1 MYYLSLVLGMPNGD
15 ITTNSQR
22 AQLILLL
29 LIVLFSLS
37 YFISNMGAD
46 LIRAGEGRAAEI
58 AREMLE
64 RGNFILPSLNYVV
77 DGHSLTKPPL
87 YHWMLIVTGAPF
99 DWQNWAV
106 RLTTVVSAFGLIW
119 MVFLFGRQM
128 FGYRAA
134 LFSALVLSTSIVFLE
149 NSSAARMDVFFS
161 FLILSSIYCF
171 WMAISR
177 NHESWWIYGF
187 YALSGLGVLTK
198 GPVGLLFPALVAII
212 LFLSSNS
219 KNNWNSFVPLKGVLL
234 FLVVTLPWYVLF
246 AISAPPGLASNFIF
260 GQLAHWWAGSSNVAA
275 SGGKPVTYYLPH
287 IIVGL
292 FPWSLLL
299 PAAVVIGFRVSREE
313 GNAGI
318 KSMLIWFLGG
328 LVLFSIGGKK
338 AARYLLPIMA
348 PFALIIGFYLDRI
361 GETIS
366 KRHGVVLNLSSVL
379 VMLFVV
385 AITGLVAAI
394 YIDPDWVIND
404 LFKGQKKGG
413 ASQLKAG
420 IDILLQNPLP
430 VLMIVGLMFIAS
442 IVTVAGSVK
451 RNLYLMVFGLAV
463 VIWMLVWPFSL
474 TIKPALQQQMSPRLV
489 AEKIRDML
497 PPDTSLYGGGGDYQ
511 HSIRWYLE
519 RNITMEPVG
528 KLYNRV
534 LHEPA
539 SWVLLMDKKSP
550 QERLLNSGRNAMR
563 WQIEYYHVTLFPG
576 LAQKTDERREN

>member
-1 MYYLSLVLGMPNGD
+1 MGIVLGMPSRE
-15 ITTNSQR
+15 ITNNKR
-22 AQLILLL
+22 PAHLLL
-29 LIVLFSLS
+29 LALVALFSLV
-37 YFISNMGAD
+37 YFISNIGAD

-64 RGNFILPSLNYVV
+64 RGNFVLPSLNYLVNA
-77 DGHSLTKPPL
+77 HSLTKPPL

-99 DWQNWAV
+99 DWQNWAM
-106 RLTTVVSAFGLIW
+106 RLTTVLSALGSIW

-171 WMAISR
+171 WMAINQS
-177 NHESWWIYGF
+177 HETRWIYGF
-187 YALSGLGVLTK
+187 YALSGLGMLTK
-198 GPVGLLFPALVAII
+198 GPAGLLFPALVATI
-212 LFLSSNS
+212 LFFSSS
-219 KNNWNSFVPLKGVLL
+219 SMDNWRKFVPLKGILL
-234 FLVVTLPWYVLF
+234 FLAVTLPWYVLF

-260 GQLAHWWAGSSNVAA
+260 GQLAHWWAGSSNVTA
-275 SGGKPVTYYLPH
+275 SGGKPFTYYLPH

-299 PAAVVIGFRVSREE
+299 PAAVVIGLRVSKEE

-328 LVLFSIGGKK
+328 LLLFSLGGKK

-348 PFALIIGFYLDRI
+348 PFALIIGFYLDRL
-361 GETIS
+361 GEAIS
-366 KRHGVVLNLSSVL
+366 KRHGLILNITSMLVL
-379 VMLFVV
+379 LFVV
-385 AITGLVAAI
+385 VIALLVAAA
-394 YIDPDWVIND
+394 YVDPDWVTNN

-413 ASQLKAG
+413 ASQLKYV
-420 IDILLQNPLP
+420 IEMLLHNPFP
-430 VLMIVGLMFIAS
+430 VMA
-442 IVTVAGSVK
+442 TVALMLCATIVAVVGSIK
-451 RNLYLMVFGLAV
+451 RNLYLLVFGLATT
-463 VIWMLVWPFSL
+463 IWMLVWPFSL
-474 TIKPALQQQMSPRLV
+474 TIKPALQQEMSPRFV
-489 AEKIRDML
+489 AEKISDLL
-497 PPDTSLYGGGGDYQ
+497 PPDTKLHGGGGDYQ

-519 RNITMEPVG
+519 RNITQESVE

-534 LHEPA
+534 LYEPE
-539 SWVLLMDKKSP
+539 SWVLLMDKNPP
-550 QERLLNSGRNAMR
+550 QNRLLKSGRESMR

-576 LAQKTDERREN
+576 LAQQTNMRRDN

>member
-1 MYYLSLVLGMPNGD
+1 MPRGDIINNKQPLHMVLLVL
-15 ITTNSQR
+15 I
-22 AQLILLL
+22 A
-29 LIVLFSLS
+29 LFSLI

-64 RGNFILPSLNYVV
+64 RGNFVLPSLNYVV
-77 DGHSLTKPPL
+77 SSHSLTKPPL

-99 DWQNWAV
+99 DWQNWAM
-106 RLTTVVSAFGLIW
+106 RLTTVMSALGSIW
-119 MVFLFGRQM
+119 MVFVFGRQM

-171 WMAISR
+171 WMALNRS
-177 NHESWWIYGF
+177 HESWWIYGF

-198 GPVGLLFPALVAII
+198 GPVGLLFPALVATI
-212 LFLSSNS
+212 LFFSSNS
-219 KNNWNSFVPLKGVLL
+219 RGNWRSFVPLKGVLL
-234 FLVVTLPWYVLF
+234 FLAVTLPWYVLF
-246 AISAPPGLASNFIF
+246 ALSAPPGLASNFIF

-313 GNAGI
+313 GSAGI

-328 LVLFSIGGKK
+328 LLLFSLGGKK

-348 PFALIIGFYLDRI
+348 PFALIIGFYLDRV
-361 GETIS
+361 GEAVS
-366 KRHGVVLNLSSVL
+366 KRHGVVLSISSMLVL
-379 VMLFVV
+379 LFVV
-385 AITGLVAAI
+385 VITLLVAAI
-394 YIDPDWVIND
+394 YIDPDWVMNE

-413 ASQLKAG
+413 ASQLKSG
-420 IDILLQNPLP
+420 IEILLHNPFP
-430 VLMIVGLMFIAS
+430 VIATVVVMLCAS
-442 IVTVAGSVK
+442 IVAVAGSLK
-451 RNLYLMVFGLAV
+451 RNQYLLVFGLAM

-474 TIKPALQQQMSPRLV
+474 TIKPALQQEMSPRFV
-489 AEKIRDML
+489 AEEIRDLL
-497 PPDTSLYGGGGDYQ
+497 PPDTKLFGGGGDYQ

-519 RNITMEPVG
+519 RNITMEPVE

-539 SWVLLMDKKSP
+539 SWVLLMDKKQP
-550 QERLLNSGRNAMR
+550 RERLLNSGRDAMR

-576 LAQKTDERREN
+576 LAQKTDKRREN